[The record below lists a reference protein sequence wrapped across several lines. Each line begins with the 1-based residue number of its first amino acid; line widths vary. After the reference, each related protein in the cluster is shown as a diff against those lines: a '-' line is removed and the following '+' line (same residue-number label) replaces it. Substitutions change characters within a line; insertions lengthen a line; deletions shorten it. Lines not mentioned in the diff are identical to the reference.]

1 MKNSKKGFTLTEVLI
16 VTAIIVIVSGAAIAG
31 IAVTVANANER
42 GQNFQAQQ
50 GENWESA
57 AVLKVKNTKIDLG
70 DEQTYEESAGTPTP
84 TGVASSDNKELDGED
99 DPNPSPDPDPKDPDP
114 DPNPKD
120 PDPDPEPDSEPV
132 VEPVV
137 NPPSGIQTGVIT
149 SSTTTDSV
157 EFNGYTEQK
166 LSFDSSV
173 QNANKVTVEYTYT
186 GAEVT
191 DCKNWGHLGSGA
203 PTITIDNGKVTLE
216 FDVSG
221 MQEWQKSNLM
231 NNSPQFISSG
241 STNIQLT
248 SVSTS

>member
-1 MKNSKKGFTLTEVLI
+1 MKNSKKGFTLTEILI

-31 IAVTVANANER
+31 IAVTVANAQER
-42 GQNFQAQQ
+42 GQNFQNQQ
-50 GENWESA
+50 GVNWEKD
-57 AVLKVKNTKIDLG
+57 AVLAVKDTKIDLG
-70 DEQTYEESAGTPTP
+70 DEQTYEESADTPAP
-84 TGVASSDNKELDGED
+84 TGAASSDKETLDDGD
-99 DPNPSPDPDPKDPDP
+99 DPDPDPKDPDP
-114 DPNPKD
+114 DSELD
-120 PDPDPEPDSEPV
+120 SELDSEPDSEPV

-173 QNANKVTVEYTYT
+173 KNADKVTVEYTYT

-191 DCKNWGHLGSGA
+191 GCNNWGHLGSGA
-203 PTITIDNGKVTLE
+203 PTITIGNGKVTLE

>member
-1 MKNSKKGFTLTEVLI
+1 MKNSKKGFTLTEILI

-31 IAVTVANANER
+31 IAVTVANAQKR

-57 AVLKVKNTKIDLG
+57 AVLKVKNTKIDL
-70 DEQTYEESAGTPTP
+70 DNEQTYEESADTPAP
-84 TGVASSDNKELDGED
+84 TAAASSDNKELDGED
-99 DPNPSPDPDPKDPDP
+99 DPKDPDP
-114 DPNPKD
+114 DP
-120 PDPDPEPDSEPV
+120 EPV

-173 QNANKVTVEYTYT
+173 KNANTVTVEYTYT

-203 PTITIDNGKVTLE
+203 PTITIGNGKVTLE